1 MVEKKSKQMDPNWYH
16 YPLMTY
22 LTTIWGRSQTTF
34 TNYVHKLRWQN
45 FGFFWP
51 PTPLSW
57 HFLWYE
63 RWQKVDIFGPPTSCK
78 RSLWTPPYIILAK
91 VIFYYFSAKIGLQ
104 TAEKELKQNSSN
116 VMVLFFIL
124 FYLFIFF
131 IWDLQKNWQKVHK
144 IQVSRSAQ
152 WVTIWSTVMKISELQ
167 LM

>member
-1 MVEKKSKQMDPNWYH
+1 MFR
-16 YPLMTY
+16 
-22 LTTIWGRSQTTF
+22 GRSQTTF
-34 TNYVHKLRWQN
+34 TR

-51 PTPLSW
+51 PIPLRL
-57 HFLWYE
+57 HFLCYKCLK
-63 RWQKVDIFGPPTSCK
+63 RADFFYNLPPFSCK